1 MLFHTV
7 AMFKSV
13 LKFLFR
19 ATALVLFLAVVLLGW
34 LRATA
39 ATIDDLPALKSGD
52 LVFQTSRSNQSI
64 AIMLASKSPY
74 SHMGIVEVLPGG
86 TVVVLEAVATV
97 RETPLADW
105 EARGG
110 GGRLLVKRL
119 ATLSP
124 QQAQATT
131 AAARSHFGKPYDLFF
146 RDGRDAI
153 YCSELANLAFRD
165 GAGLAIGTSQRVG
178 DLDIDNFA
186 ARKLIELRW
195 QKHPDCA
202 KDGAATFDQCYAR
215 LLEQHLVT
223 PDSVAG
229 DAKLVTVFSNYGV
242 LGE

>member
-1 MLFHTV
+1 MHLHTV
-7 AMFKSV
+7 VMFKTI
-13 LKFLFR
+13 LKYALR
-19 ATALVLFLAVVLLGW
+19 AAALVFLLAVALLGW

-86 TVVVLEAVATV
+86 KTVVLEAVATV

-105 EARGG
+105 VARGG

-119 ATLSP
+119 EMLSP
-124 QQAQATT
+124 QQAQAIT

-146 RDGRDAI
+146 RDGDDAI
-153 YCSELANLAFRD
+153 YCSELADLAYRG
-165 GAGLAIGTSQRVG
+165 GAGLTIGTTQRVG

-195 QKHPDCA
+195 LKHPDCTNG
-202 KDGAATFDQCYAR
+202 GAASFEQCYAK
-215 LLEQHLVT
+215 LLEQKLVT
-223 PDSVAG
+223 PASVAG
-229 DAKLVTVFSNYGV
+229 DARLVTVFSNYSA